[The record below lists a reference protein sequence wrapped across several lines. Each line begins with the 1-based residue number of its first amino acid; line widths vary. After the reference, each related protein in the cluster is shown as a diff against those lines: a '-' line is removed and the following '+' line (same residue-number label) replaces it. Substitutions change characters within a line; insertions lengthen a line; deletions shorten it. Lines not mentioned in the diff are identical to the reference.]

1 MIIRLQSRIPT
12 DHNTIKR
19 ERTKCTLSDRTH
31 QSRPIAQHFMAD
43 HNLIGHLTGE
53 DLIDVS
59 KGSIA
64 LLGNGKI
71 SRTQL
76 RWI

>member
-1 MIIRLQSRIPT
+1 
-12 DHNTIKR
+12 
-19 ERTKCTLSDRTH
+19 
-31 QSRPIAQHFMAD
+31 MAD
-43 HNLIGHLTGE
+43 HNLIGRLTGE
-53 DLIDVS
+53 HLIDVT